1 MIQSLLVIAAI
12 IGIWLATHWLRKQ
25 PKQKKI
31 QSILILAAITLVGL
45 AMTGKLH
52 WLFAVFAAILPL
64 LQKALSLLSYTPL
77 LGRVF
82 THFRNTHSSPN
93 INQNS
98 SVETEYLSMTL
109 DLASGAMSGTVK
121 KGIHTGKCLDD
132 LSVAE
137 LVKIYEELLPIDTD
151 SAQLLE
157 AYLDRTY
164 KDAWREQAGEHVH
177 AGRRAIKDSPMTTD
191 DARNILNVGNN
202 ATRKEIIEAHRKL
215 MQKLHPDRGG
225 NDYLA
230 TKVNQAK
237 EHLLKK

>member
-1 MIQSLLVIAAI
+1 MIQSLLVVAAI
-12 IGIWLATHWLRKQ
+12 IGIWLAVHWLRKQ

-31 QSILILAAITLVGL
+31 QSILILAAVALVGL

-64 LQKALSLLSYTPL
+64 LQKALSLIGYTPL

-93 INQNS
+93 TNQNS
-98 SVETEYLSMTL
+98 SVETEYLGMTL
-109 DLASGAMSGTVK
+109 DLASGAMNGTVK
-121 KGIHTGKCLDD
+121 KGIHAGKRLDD
-132 LSVAE
+132 LSIAE
-137 LVKIYEELLPIDTD
+137 LVKMYEELLPVDTD

-157 AYLDRTY
+157 AYLNRAH
-164 KDAWREQAGEHVH
+164 KDAWKEQAGEHVH
-177 AGRRAIKDSPMTTD
+177 SRQQAVKDSPMTTD
-191 DARNILNVGNN
+191 DACNILNVDNH
-202 ATRKEIIEAHRKL
+202 ATRKEIIEAHRRL